1 MNKQPLWLGV
11 DPSVNVA
18 NFDEGSAEFSSGQR
32 AGRHIHYEYKTE
44 LFAGVLLED

>member
-11 DPSVNVA
+11 DPSADVA
-18 NFDEGSAEFSSGQR
+18 NLDGGSAEFLSDKELGSIYYG
-32 AGRHIHYEYKTE
+32 YKTE